1 MSKKQNN
8 IFFMEIFNDILKI
21 NDHEI
26 SIIYDKKGNVWFGLR
41 DIIKS
46 LGYKNIENAITKIK
60 ITINNKKSYDK
71 IQPPSPQ
78 GGCTSIKPHKKFINE
93 SALYELLSISTK
105 PLAKIFMNKYFTEI
119 MPKIRETGMYILDK
133 KSKKELDKVN
143 KKLNSVKKSNKSLT
157 NNQRNIIYPIGNAIY
172 VITKIINKKKYYKIG
187 YTKNL
192 NKRLKVYNTGEPNKI
207 LFNYYLMVKDKK
219 IDSCIKKIM
228 KNDEFIKN
236 KEYYMTTLNKILRF
250 ISKCDTTLNK
260 INCGYCLELYDF
272 DIIKDHKCKYI

>member
-1 MSKKQNN
+1 
-8 IFFMEIFNDILKI
+8 
-21 NDHEI
+21 
-26 SIIYDKKGNVWFGLR
+26 
-41 DIIKS
+41 
-46 LGYKNIENAITKIK
+46 
-60 ITINNKKSYDK
+60 
-71 IQPPSPQ
+71 
-78 GGCTSIKPHKKFINE
+78 
-93 SALYELLSISTK
+93 
-105 PLAKIFMNKYFTEI
+105 MNKYFTEI

-228 KNDEFIKN
+228 KSEEFIKN
-236 KEYYMTTLNKILRF
+236 KEYYMTTLNKILKF
-250 ISKCDTTLNK
+250 ISKCDITLNK

-272 DIIKDHKCKYI
+272 DNIKDHKCKYI